1 MAIFRFGVGSVIWPI
16 SAFRILLS
24 PGRVGHG
31 HDGAGRRRVHPAGS
45 REHDPPNY
53 VIVIDVAA

>member
-1 MAIFRFGVGSVIWPI
+1 MAIFRCGVGSVISSI
-16 SAFRILLS
+16 SAFRVLRP

-31 HDGAGRRRVHPAGS
+31 HDGAGRRVHPASS
-45 REHDPPNY
+45 REHEPSNY

>member
-1 MAIFRFGVGSVIWPI
+1 MAIFRCGAGSVIWPI
-16 SAFRILLS
+16 SAFRILLP

-31 HDGAGRRRVHPAGS
+31 HDGAGRRRVHPTGS
-45 REHDPPNY
+45 REHEPSKY

>member
-1 MAIFRFGVGSVIWPI
+1 MAIFRCGAGSVIWPI
-16 SAFRILLS
+16 SAFRILLP

-31 HDGAGRRRVHPAGS
+31 HDGAGRRVHPASS
-45 REHDPPNY
+45 REHEPSNY